1 MKQEEN
7 PKPPVQIHTLRIMGG
22 CCLFYPAARLARRAY
37 DGSAENWRMNVIG
50 AALLGAGGFFLIWRT
65 WREYRRV
72 QARHNAENRDAGP
85 EEDI

>member
-1 MKQEEN
+1 
-7 PKPPVQIHTLRIMGG
+7 
-22 CCLFYPAARLARRAY
+22 
-37 DGSAENWRMNVIG
+37 MNVIG